1 MELEVGRLLTRVM
14 LVGGYLFVPVK
25 LGVVPFPA
33 QLMFVGSHSLDWGWC
48 PHFVVS
54 HRFPPVG
61 LLLWL
66 CLSGPLGCM
75 LFVVCFVVPACPP
88 LVAIGVGRA
97 RC

>member
-14 LVGGYLFVPVK
+14 LVGGYLFVPVE
-25 LGVVPFPA
+25 LGGVPFPV
-33 QLMFVGSHSLDWGWC
+33 QPMFVGSHSLDWGWC

-75 LFVVCFVVPACPP
+75 PSVAGFAVPGYPP

-97 RC
+97 QC